1 MAELNIN
8 HILVVGAGAM
18 GSQIAM
24 VCALAGYQVS
34 LQDISEAMLDQART
48 QLDERLA
55 RNVEKGRLTAEDR
68 ISAFGRLTFTT
79 DLSVAQ
85 SADFLIEAVVEK
97 LDIKRTL
104 FAELDRLAPRH
115 AILVTNSSSFAPSR
129 IASATARPDRVCNMH
144 FFNPALV
151 MQCVEVVRG
160 PQTSQ
165 ATVDATVE
173 LARRMGKIPVVLQRE
188 IPGFIANRILNAV
201 RDEAIALFEGGV
213 ASVEDID
220 TVCRTALGYP
230 MGPFELMDL
239 TGIDIGYYT
248 KQARFAESGE
258 PADLPSRSVTEKV
271 ERGELGRKTGKGWYE
286 YDARGNKIG
295 APERPA
301 EKV

>member
-115 AILVTNSSSFAPSR
+115 AILVTNSSSFVPSQ